1 MSQLQQAIVFFNQ
14 RQSLIRTVLVVLL
27 SIYLIAYVAELT
39 WRLIPAPTSQQSA
52 TASTNPATANTRSNN
67 AINLNAIKRL
77 NLFGVVTREPQA
89 VSQEQVTDAP
99 ETRLNLTL
107 TGVVATTEQQQG
119 AAIIENK
126 GNQQTY
132 GIGEKIEGTNASLR
146 EVFNDRVIIK
156 NGARNETLM
165 LDGEDFEQANR
176 DRSANRSVAAARPS
190 SRQTSNQPRLSDEA
204 LQATQQLRN
213 QPTSFTDFLSIS
225 PAAPDGQLVGYRV
238 QPGKNPAL
246 FEAAGLQS
254 GDIIT
259 EINGLDVTDPQQA
272 REAMGEL
279 QSSESLQL
287 TVLRNE
293 QYLTLYLD
301 LPEPDS
307 EV

>member
-14 RQSLIRTVLVVLL
+14 RQSMFRTVLVVLL
-27 SIYLIAYVAELT
+27 SVYLIAYLAELT
-39 WRLIPAPTSQQSA
+39 WRLVPDPGAQQSPAATA
-52 TASTNPATANTRSNN
+52 TASSSANRNTNTVNLAN
-67 AINLNAIKRL
+67 IKRL
-77 NLFGVVTREPQA
+77 NLFGVVAREPEQ

-119 AAIIENK
+119 AAIIENR
-126 GNQQTY
+126 GTQQTY

-156 NGARNETLM
+156 NGPRNETLM

-176 DRSANRSVAAARPS
+176 ARTASRNSQPSRSA
-190 SRQTSNQPRLSDEA
+190 SRQAPSQSRLSEEA
-204 LQATQQLRN
+204 IQATQQLRN
-213 QPTSFTDFLSIS
+213 QSASFTDFLSIS

-259 EINGLDVTDPQQA
+259 EINGLDVTEPQQA

-279 QSSESLQL
+279 QTSESLQL

-301 LPEPDS
+301 LPEPDT